1 MDDRINTLATAIQGV
16 LTGIMDEGNPVFG
29 NVFDYPTNAFGS
41 YPAASVSLV
50 PSHSRFAGTKRYV
63 RTYNFRVA
71 IFVKVKSEQLRE
83 AWVQARRLADA
94 ALDALDGS
102 NNLGGATG
110 LLSPTLIE
118 ESEPPITGAGQ
129 EVVIALNVACD
140 NVVDR

>member
-1 MDDRINTLATAIQGV
+1 M
-16 LTGIMDEGNPVFG
+16 
-29 NVFDYPTNAFGS
+29 GS
-41 YPAASVSLV
+41 EMCI
-50 PSHSRFAGTKRYV
+50 RDRYV